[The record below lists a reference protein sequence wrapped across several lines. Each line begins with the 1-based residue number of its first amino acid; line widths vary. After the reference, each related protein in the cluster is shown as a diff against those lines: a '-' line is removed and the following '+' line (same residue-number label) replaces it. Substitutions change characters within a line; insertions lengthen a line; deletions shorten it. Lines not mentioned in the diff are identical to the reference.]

1 MEPERFAALWSSLAP
16 IGRVPDGGGYL
27 RYTWSEADLACR
39 EWFTEEALDRGL
51 RVESDGNGN
60 LFAWWGRAEDGDAV
74 LTGSHLDSVPHGG
87 GYDGA
92 LGVVSA
98 LLAVD
103 VLRERGATPRR
114 AIGIAVF
121 AEEEGAR
128 FGVACLGS
136 RLFTGGYDPV
146 RARALVDRDGTSL
159 ARAMADAGYD
169 P

>member
-1 MEPERFAALWSSLAP
+1 MEPERFAALWNSLAP

-39 EWFTEEALDRGL
+39 AWFTEAALDRGL

-114 AIGIAVF
+114 PIGIAVF

-136 RLFTGGYDPV
+136 RLFTGGFDPT

-159 ARAMADAGYD
+159 A
-169 P
+169 